1 MSTQQFKQS
10 LAVGR
15 EAEDNL
21 SGRLVDAGF
30 HVIMPESGYFP
41 GHDISCTYYSN
52 DWDDGDHSPWG
63 FTTEVKYDVMA
74 SKTGNVAIE
83 IRNTKQ
89 NKPSGIAGTRADLW
103 CHTLEDEVWLGN
115 VNEIRLYI
123 AQNKPERTIKNA
135 GDGNATV
142 LLYKKDDIRKVFV
155 RIDKLN
161 PLELR
166 EAIQDLL

>member
-21 SGRLVDAGF
+21 SDRLVDAGF
-30 HVIMPESGYFP
+30 HVRTPEPGYFP
-41 GHDISCTYYSN
+41 GYDISC
-52 DWDDGDHSPWG
+52 DWDDGDHSQWG

-83 IRNTKQ
+83 IRNTRQ

-115 VNEIRLYI
+115 VNEILLYI
-123 AQNKPERTIKNA
+123 AQNKPTRTIKNA

-142 LLYKKDDIRKVFV
+142 LLYKKDDIRKVFI

-161 PLELR
+161 PLELK